1 MYGSLWRVYGSR
13 GKQAVYVSVG
23 QSTGSLGLS
32 TAVYRKSTAVY
43 RKSTAV
49 YGSVGE
55 ATRSLGE
62 STGSKEMSSQV
73 LGGLGEFTVV

>member
-1 MYGSLWRVYGSR
+1 MYGSLWKVYGSR

-32 TAVYRKSTAVY
+32 TAVYRKSM
-43 RKSTAV
+43 AV
-49 YGSVGE
+49 YGSVRE

-62 STGSKEMSSQV
+62 STGSKGMSSQV